1 MKQITV
7 NTSQGYDIFIN
18 HGILFKCGEIL
29 SSILNT
35 RTLAIITD
43 DIVNSLYAETVINSL
58 INQGFKVC
66 KFIFSNGE
74 NSKNISVL
82 NEIYNFLSQN
92 NITRTDCLIALGGGV
107 VGDITGFAAA
117 TYLRGLD
124 YVQIPTT
131 LLSQIDSSVGGK
143 TAVNLDCGKNLVGAF
158 KQPRC
163 VICDPDTL
171 LTLNEEQ
178 LADGMS
184 EAIKYGM
191 IRDESLFEVFENHT
205 ISNIMKCIDEVIYRC
220 ILIKKAIVE
229 SDEFDKGERMVL
241 NFGHTLGHAIEKFY
255 NYEVSHGNAVAIG
268 MCLITERAYRAGIC
282 EENVLDRLINCIK
295 AYNLPYELNVSMGM
309 IVNLCKSDK
318 KRESDSI
325 NFVICDKVGHSIIKK
340 VSINDFQSFIL

>member
-18 HGILFKCGEIL
+18 HGILFKCGETL

-58 INQGFKVC
+58 TSQGFKVC
-66 KFIFSNGE
+66 KFVFPNGE
-74 NSKNISVL
+74 NSKSISVL
-82 NEIYNFLSQN
+82 NEIYDFLCQN

-143 TAVNLDCGKNLVGAF
+143 TAVNLIVVKSSWSI
-158 KQPRC
+158 QMPRC
-163 VICDPDTL
+163 VICDRY
-171 LTLNEEQ
+171 TLNIKHEQ

-191 IRDESLFEVFENHT
+191 I
-205 ISNIMKCIDEVIYRC
+205 
-220 ILIKKAIVE
+220 
-229 SDEFDKGERMVL
+229 
-241 NFGHTLGHAIEKFY
+241 
-255 NYEVSHGNAVAIG
+255 
-268 MCLITERAYRAGIC
+268 
-282 EENVLDRLINCIK
+282 LDG
-295 AYNLPYELNVSMGM
+295 A
-309 IVNLCKSDK
+309 
-318 KRESDSI
+318 
-325 NFVICDKVGHSIIKK
+325 F
-340 VSINDFQSFIL
+340 